1 MKRQAERFNYFNY
14 TKRRKTMDEIKSVLL
29 EILEETRPDVDFEG
43 EEALIDDKILGSFDI
58 ISIVSEINDEFDI
71 KVKATDLVPENFN
84 TVDAMWT
91 SITLRAYYRLK
102 SRALRDEE

>member
-1 MKRQAERFNYFNY
+1 MKRQAARFNYFNY

-84 TVDAMWT
+84 TVDAMCEL
-91 SITLRAYYRLK
+91 IYRLQN
-102 SRALRDEE
+102 E

>member
-1 MKRQAERFNYFNY
+1 MSEIGSFYINY

-58 ISIVSEINDEFDI
+58 ISIFSEINDEFDI

-84 TVDAMWT
+84 TVDAMCEL
-91 SITLRAYYRLK
+91 IDRLQN
-102 SRALRDEE
+102 E

>member
-1 MKRQAERFNYFNY
+1 
-14 TKRRKTMDEIKSVLL
+14 MDEIKSVLL

-58 ISIVSEINDEFDI
+58 ISIVIISIVSEINDEFDI

-84 TVDAMWT
+84 TVDAMCEL
-91 SITLRAYYRLK
+91 IDRLQN
-102 SRALRDEE
+102 E

>member
-1 MKRQAERFNYFNY
+1 
-14 TKRRKTMDEIKSVLL
+14 MDEIKSVLL

-71 KVKATDLVPENFN
+71 KVKATL
-84 TVDAMWT
+84 TLCRRI
-91 SITLRAYYRLK
+91 SIRSTLCA
-102 SRALRDEE
+102 S